1 MQLQSD
7 AESLAAADVA
17 LAMQLVHAEAVVPPD
32 TEYLPAA
39 HAVNFV
45 APFRP

>member
-32 TEYLPAA
+32 TVI
-39 HAVNFV
+39 AVINTE
-45 APFRP
+45 